1 MRPRTRQKRALSSL
15 SPWLPGGSVCTA
27 TQKGILGASNEE
39 MELLLHSEWGSQRED
54 EGSAQDTKAS
64 ENGGPMSAA
73 MLRGC

>member
-1 MRPRTRQKRALSSL
+1 M
-15 SPWLPGGSVCTA
+15 CTA